1 MKELKKEK
9 SRIALC
15 LSGQLRTFKECFS
28 YLEENI
34 IKCNPQFDFD
44 LIGYFNSPND
54 VPYLKDYPFELVT
67 VEPDVPCPNML
78 YQDNKYTI
86 NFPSRATP
94 TFFQMYAM
102 QQSNLLRKKLELKKE
117 IEYDFVAKIRPD
129 FKFLN
134 EVDLSNIV
142 KNKIYIPVEND
153 HFGFNDRF
161 AIGDRNLM
169 DLYLDRV
176 NFYLTPHPEIPNYTT
191 HTESNLKIYL
201 NLNNVEIDR
210 LSFSY
215 CTCRPN
221 EDVEYVFV

>member
-1 MKELKKEK
+1 
-9 SRIALC
+9 
-15 LSGQLRTFKECFS
+15 
-28 YLEENI
+28 
-34 IKCNPQFDFD
+34 
-44 LIGYFNSPND
+44 
-54 VPYLKDYPFELVT
+54 
-67 VEPDVPCPNML
+67 
-78 YQDNKYTI
+78 
-86 NFPSRATP
+86 
-94 TFFQMYAM
+94 MYAM

-176 NFYLTPHPEIPNYTT
+176 NFYLTPHPEIPNPPARA
-191 HTESNLKIYL
+191 
-201 NLNNVEIDR
+201 D
-210 LSFSY
+210 
-215 CTCRPN
+215 
-221 EDVEYVFV
+221 